1 MRVYQKETVLNYRIP
16 HVQRKKKALCYSI
29 HQSCNWK
36 MFVQDCREEIMSRIN
51 PTYMH
56 IQIYPQAL
64 TEGGKFMINLQGF
77 N

>member
-1 MRVYQKETVLNYRIP
+1 
-16 HVQRKKKALCYSI
+16 
-29 HQSCNWK
+29 

-56 IQIYPQAL
+56 IQIHPQAL